1 MYAALK
7 VTRRGYCAWKSRP
20 PSAHAMRD
28 GELAEPISRVGAE
41 AGNIYGAPKTF
52 MRPRA
57 LGVRMSRKRAARI
70 MREGGWRGVARVRQK
85 ALGREAGL
93 GARIGG
99 GPGGAQVRG

>member
-1 MYAALK
+1 MCAALK

-57 LGVRMSRKRAARI
+57 LGVRMSRKRGPHHAR
-70 MREGGWRGVARVRQK
+70 MRMARAARVRQK

-99 GPGGAQVRG
+99 GPGGAPVRG